1 MPIEYGARERSYEL
15 FRKGKRAGT
24 WDPDDFDV
32 KGDRADWAEFADA
45 ERKAFLMTA
54 SGFYDGEEDVTRTL
68 APYMVVLDRLDGE
81 TLSFDPVQEEMF
93 LAQQL
98 YEEAK
103 HTDFFSRYYEEV
115 FGMQDTTP
123 YREGGYQE
131 HGYSTDDLYD
141 TADDLLEAAASGDQR
156 TMRHALGGAYFEYMG
171 IVEAQLARSGYMSF
185 DQMASIKAADMDR
198 ETVLPGFQAAVGKI
212 RQDESRHIEN
222 GRWVLRELAATDP
235 EIVPEVYEPR
245 IRAYVE
251 DRIVN
256 APAQEMP
263 FEGYDGARI
272 GRTVR
277 RHLQDTIDYIGAERF
292 SEFEDVDRA
301 LDGLAPASD

>member
-1 MPIEYGARERSYEL
+1 
-15 FRKGKRAGT
+15 
-24 WDPDDFDV
+24 
-32 KGDRADWAEFADA
+32 
-45 ERKAFLMTA
+45 
-54 SGFYDGEEDVTRTL
+54 
-68 APYMVVLDRLDGE
+68 
-81 TLSFDPVQEEMF
+81 
-93 LAQQL
+93 
-98 YEEAK
+98 
-103 HTDFFSRYYEEV
+103 
-115 FGMQDTTP
+115 MQDTAP